1 MAYNSFKN
9 LSVKSRLI
17 NIVLC
22 LNWTLFR
29 TLLLGVP
36 VADCVSLGFVVSLIT
51 KVHVSHIVSQV

>member
-1 MAYNSFKN
+1 MAYNSFKS

-22 LNWTLFR
+22 LNWTLFH

-36 VADCVSLGFVVSLIT
+36 VADYVSVGSVVSLII
-51 KVHVSHIVSQV
+51 KVHLSHIASQV